1 LQRRE
6 GVRVP
11 VRQGLTELLKR
22 RKVPIP
28 TKQKFFSR
36 KRDNQSR
43 NRKPGCMKET
53 EGVQYPVQ
61 NDRKEMKRRFAAR

>member
-1 LQRRE
+1 LTSE
-6 GVRVP
+6 TVTTGP
-11 VRQGLTELLKR
+11 GEDTELLKR

-36 KRDNQSR
+36 KRDDLSR